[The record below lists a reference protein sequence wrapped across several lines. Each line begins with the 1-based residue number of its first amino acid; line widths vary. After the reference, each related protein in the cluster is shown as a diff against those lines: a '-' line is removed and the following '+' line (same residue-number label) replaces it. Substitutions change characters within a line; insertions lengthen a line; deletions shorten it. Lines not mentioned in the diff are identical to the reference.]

1 MRQNRRQFIHH
12 SSMLMAS
19 SLLSIKL
26 KPVDF
31 QVAPDRLKIF
41 ATKWG
46 VHESYADFCK
56 LAKEAGY
63 DGIEI
68 WSPPGDKIDELK
80 DSLKKYGLRLGLLAG
95 NSGKSFNDHF
105 DAFRQS
111 IDKAITLNPDFI
123 NCHAGKDYFNLEQ
136 NQKFIEYSQQLKTDS
151 EIPIY
156 HESHRGRILYSIP
169 IALQYLEQNPDLE
182 LTLDI
187 SHWCCVHESLLSD
200 QQASLDVLFPAVRHI
215 HARVGFPE
223 GPQIPDPTS
232 PHYKKAI
239 DAHFGWWDALIKKG
253 KEKGHELTITTE
265 FGPSGYMWTHP
276 DTGKPLR
283 NNWEMNK
290 EMLQLIRKR
299 YTKG

>member
-1 MRQNRRQFIHH
+1 
-12 SSMLMAS
+12 MLVAS
-19 SLLSIKL
+19 SLMPISL

-31 QVAPDRLKIF
+31 HLDPEMLKIY

-46 VHESYADFCK
+46 VQESYAYFCK
-56 LAKEAGY
+56 LAKDAGY

-68 WSPPGDKIDELK
+68 WAPPADKIDELK
-80 DSLKKYGLRLGLLAG
+80 SALSRNGLRLGLLVG
-95 NSGKSFNDHF
+95 NSGKTFQEHMDSF
-105 DAFRQS
+105 RRS
-111 IDKAITLNPDFI
+111 IDAAIILKPDFI
-123 NCHAGKDYFNLEQ
+123 NCHAGKDYFSIEKNL
-136 NQKFIEYSQQLKTDS
+136 KFIEYSHQVKEAS
-151 EIPIY
+151 GIPIY
-156 HESHRGRILYSIP
+156 HETHRGRILYSIP

-187 SHWCCVHESLLSD
+187 SHWCCVHESLLTD
-200 QQASLDVLFPAVRHI
+200 QQSSLDVLFPTVRHI

-232 PHYKKAI
+232 THYQKAI
-239 DAHFGWWDALIKKG
+239 DVHFGWWDTLIRMG
-253 KEKGHELTITTE
+253 KEKGRPMTITTE
-265 FGPSGYMWTHP
+265 FGPSGYMWTDP

-290 EMLQLIRKR
+290 EMLQLFRKR